1 MSNDVIAPPRTA
13 SAPGRS
19 PQRTRL
25 LLTGG
30 ALAGPLFIVV
40 GVVHGLVRPGF
51 DPVRH
56 PLSLLSVGD
65 PGWVQIANFVVAG
78 LLFMGCGVGLR
89 HALHPGRAGTWGP
102 WMYGVF
108 GLALVAGGVFVSD
121 PGLGFPPGTP
131 DGVPE
136 TMSWHAAAHSVAPVT
151 GFLALSVACF
161 VFARR
166 AVGRGERAWAVFSVV
181 TGIAIQLLGGVSGA
195 TLNFIPMWM
204 AMILGFGWASA
215 QVARLLPRPGRG

>member
-1 MSNDVIAPPRTA
+1 MKRN
-13 SAPGRS
+13 
-19 PQRTRL
+19 L
-25 LLTGG
+25 LGCG
-30 ALAGPLFIVV
+30 IVAGPLFVIAS
-40 GVVHGLVRPGF
+40 LAQAFTRTGF
-51 DPVRH
+51 DLGRH
-56 PLSLLSVGD
+56 PISLLSLGSL
-65 PGWVQIANFVVAG
+65 GWVQIANFVVAG
-78 LLFMGCGVGLR
+78 LLFMGCAVGLR

-108 GLALVAGGVFVSD
+108 GLALIAGGVFVSD
-121 PGLGFPPGTP
+121 PSLGFPPGTP

-215 QVARLLPRPGRG
+215 QVARLLPRRGRG